1 MSQIRIAEPRA
12 LMGPISTKIRILI
25 IDNDADTLK
34 ACEEI
39 LSSWGNATVTT
50 CNGPA
55 AMAVV
60 CSCAPDIVL
69 TELLMPRKD
78 GIELLREIK
87 LTFPQIKVIAM
98 SGGGTLLSSEFVLR
112 LARELGADGTVSK
125 PVDAK
130 PLLEAIEMALI
141 PQDDG

>member
-1 MSQIRIAEPRA
+1 MSQMRYAEPRA
-12 LMGPISTKIRILI
+12 LMGQMITKIRILI
-25 IDNDADTLK
+25 IDDDANTLK

-50 CNGPA
+50 CNGLA

-60 CSCAPDIVL
+60 CSCTPDIVL

-87 LTFPQIKVIAM
+87 LTSPQIKVIAM
-98 SGGGTLLSSEFVLR
+98 SGGGSLLSPELVLR
-112 LARELGADGTVSK
+112 LARQLGADGTVSK

-130 PLLEAIEMALI
+130 SLLEAIEMALF
-141 PQDDG
+141 PQDDD

>member
-1 MSQIRIAEPRA
+1 
-12 LMGPISTKIRILI
+12 MGQCLTKIHILI
-25 IDNDADTLK
+25 IDNDANTLK

-39 LSSWGNATVTT
+39 LSSWRNATVTT

-60 CSCAPDIVL
+60 CSRAPDIVL
-69 TELLMPRKD
+69 TELLMPGKD

-87 LTFPQIKVIAM
+87 LTSPQIKVIAM
-98 SGGGTLLSSEFVLR
+98 SGGGALLSPEFVLR
-112 LARELGADGTVSK
+112 LARKLGADGTVSK

-130 PLLEAIEMALI
+130 PLLEAIEMALF
-141 PQDDG
+141 PQAEG

>member
-1 MSQIRIAEPRA
+1 
-12 LMGPISTKIRILI
+12 MGQMLTKIHILI

-39 LSSWGNATVTT
+39 LSSWKNATVTT
-50 CNGPA
+50 CTGIA

-60 CSCAPDIVL
+60 CSRAPDIVL
-69 TELLMPRKD
+69 TELLMPGKD

-98 SGGGTLLSSEFVLR
+98 SGGGAFLSPEFVLR
-112 LARELGADGTVSK
+112 LARKLGADGTVSK

-130 PLLEAIEMALI
+130 PLLEAIEMALF